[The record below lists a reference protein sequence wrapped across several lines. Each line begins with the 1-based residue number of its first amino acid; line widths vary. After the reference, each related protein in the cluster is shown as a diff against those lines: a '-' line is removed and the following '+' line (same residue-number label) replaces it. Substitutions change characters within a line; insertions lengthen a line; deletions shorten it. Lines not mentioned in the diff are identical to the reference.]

1 MQYIDNFQPKNL
13 TQEGKQEAIKR
24 FIENTEKDYFIDCL
38 TERWIQRLK
47 NVDMDSLGK
56 IQAKLKH
63 QRSLLEFLYEINE
76 EKDY

>member
-1 MQYIDNFQPKNL
+1 MQYIEDFQPKNL
-13 TQEGKQEAIKR
+13 TKEGKEEAIKR

-38 TERWIQRLK
+38 TERWIQRLS

-63 QRSLLEFLYEINE
+63 KRSLLQFLYEINE